1 MNKIYRFYTLL
12 IINAAHTIYK
22 QSFSF
27 CAHSELGVHTKKK
40 NAANHCQSHLRFDAH
55 VEASYAA
62 T

>member
-1 MNKIYRFYTLL
+1 MQHIQFTNNPFLFVL
-12 IINAAHTIYK
+12 IANWVFIP
-22 QSFSF
+22 
-27 CAHSELGVHTKKK
+27 KKK